1 MWSTSIAGGAVLSVA
16 IVVVG
21 SGSGSDSDSG
31 SGSRSN
37 LVSGSGNWVSV
48 SGSIS
53 SCSGSKLWKD
63 ADSVV
68 PVPGL
73 HGGLENAFVVLPT
86 RWYGFGVD
94 NVGVAGC
101 LLFQYEYGCRSS
113 SESSSGSLKDVLSC
127 RSRSWGLPAHKWFRQ
142 CRCRSVRV

>member
-1 MWSTSIAGGAVLSVA
+1 MLEGSISIGC
-16 IVVVG
+16 
-21 SGSGSDSDSG
+21 SGSG
-31 SGSRSN
+31 
-37 LVSGSGNWVSV
+37 
-48 SGSIS
+48 
-53 SCSGSKLWKD
+53 SGSKLWKD

-73 HGGLENAFVVLPT
+73 DGGLENGFTELLPT
-86 RWYGFGVD
+86 RWYGFSVD

-113 SESSSGSLKDVLSC
+113 SKSSAGSLKDVLSC
-127 RSRSWGLPAHKWFRQ
+127 QSRSWGLPAHKWFRR

>member
-1 MWSTSIAGGAVLSVA
+1 MFA
-16 IVVVG
+16 ITVVG

-37 LVSGSGNWVSV
+37 SVSGLGNWVSV
-48 SGSIS
+48 SGSIG
-53 SCSGSKLWKD
+53 SCSGSGSKLWKD

-73 HGGLENAFVVLPT
+73 DGGLENGFMVLPI
-86 RWYGFGVD
+86 RWYGFDVD

-127 RSRSWGLPAHKWFRQ
+127 RSRSWGLPTHKWFRR
-142 CRCRSVRV
+142 CRCRSVRVKQWTA

>member
-1 MWSTSIAGGAVLSVA
+1 MFA
-16 IVVVG
+16 ITVVG

-37 LVSGSGNWVSV
+37 SV
-48 SGSIS
+48 SISIGCS
-53 SCSGSKLWKD
+53 GSGSKLWKD

-73 HGGLENAFVVLPT
+73 DGGLENGFVVLPI

-94 NVGVAGC
+94 SVGVAGC
-101 LLFQYEYGCRSS
+101 LLFQ
-113 SESSSGSLKDVLSC
+113 
-127 RSRSWGLPAHKWFRQ
+127 
-142 CRCRSVRV
+142 